1 MLRLSKEG
9 HIFTVSELDGKSVL
23 LENEDLYNNVFQS
36 FEIEEDFSFIS
47 FFEMVKQYPLFL
59 KFFQQGSSYLEEYEL
74 IDKSVGKD
82 TNKIAVIT
90 PQFMFKAEVMSQF
103 NKMEIYSYNESESYC
118 DDDISSMYLKDYIN
132 YRLGIN
138 SLALVDSVDEN
149 GVSESVYFEYFP
161 ETQFSLMDFVHF
173 VFNTIS
179 LHGFVEERNT
189 VIEEIERD
197 EKEMKEHLESEA
209 NDLTA
214 KFFEQIKSGG
224 NS

>member
-9 HIFTVSELDGKSVL
+9 HVFTVSELDGKSVL

-36 FEIEEDFSFIS
+36 FEIEEDFSFVS

-59 KFFQQGSSYLEEYEL
+59 KFFQQGASYLEEYEL

-90 PQFMFKAEVMSQF
+90 TQFMFKAEVMSQF
-103 NKMEIYSYNESESYC
+103 NKMEVYSYNESDSYC

-161 ETQFSLMDFVHF
+161 ETQFSLMDFVNF